1 MALLDQ
7 APKPAVKKA
16 KRKELEKNKK
26 KFFPSTREKKV
37 EGEKKKPVKSPV
49 TKQHHESDSPF
60 SSVPLAHTC
69 HHFLLIGFL
78 TSVTPNT

>member
-1 MALLDQ
+1 MSLCWETTVALLDQ

-37 EGEKKKPVKSPV
+37 EGKKKS
-49 TKQHHESDSPF
+49 
-60 SSVPLAHTC
+60 
-69 HHFLLIGFL
+69 LLSHL
-78 TSVTPNT
+78 